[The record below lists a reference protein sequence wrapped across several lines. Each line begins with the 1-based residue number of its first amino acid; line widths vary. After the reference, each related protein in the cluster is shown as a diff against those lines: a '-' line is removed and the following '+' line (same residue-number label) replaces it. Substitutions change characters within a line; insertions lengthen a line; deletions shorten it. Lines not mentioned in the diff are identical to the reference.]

1 MTEYEDIQS
10 QIEMMTKEIDVDE
23 RTKFE
28 DSYYTIIALGRQA
41 NSVGQQAT
49 HSTAPLAAAP
59 LAADIT
65 AQTNSLLKLPN
76 IDLPTFNGE
85 YDQWVTFR
93 DTFEAIIDTNMN
105 LTKIQKFYY
114 LQSAVKGRAAQ
125 YFKSLSLSNE
135 NYDAAWKLLKARFEN
150 TRLIVHHHIQALLE
164 LPIISKESA
173 GSLRKLIDDVQQH
186 LCALTKLEQPVQA
199 WDTLLIHL
207 ITPKLDAKTKREW
220 EFKREFTKLPTMTEF
235 MEFLNKRCSILE
247 TLISPNKPWDNSLPD
262 IKSHKKSIALTA
274 QSRGNKQCPLCKY

>member
-1 MTEYEDIQS
+1 MSQDELIRKRTTIKAKLTSFQSFLKKLENEPTKCKELSIRLERAENLLIEYEDIQS

-93 DTFEAIIDTNMN
+93 DTFEAIIDTNTN

-125 YFKSLSLSNE
+125 CFKSLSLSNE

-164 LPIISKESA
+164 LPIISKESRQ
-173 GSLRKLIDDVQQH
+173 SSKINRR
-186 LCALTKLEQPVQA
+186 CTT
-199 WDTLLIHL
+199 TLVCIN
-207 ITPKLDAKTKREW
+207 KT
-220 EFKREFTKLPTMTEF
+220 
-235 MEFLNKRCSILE
+235 
-247 TLISPNKPWDNSLPD
+247 
-262 IKSHKKSIALTA
+262 
-274 QSRGNKQCPLCKY
+274 

>member
-1 MTEYEDIQS
+1 MSQDELIRKRTTIKAKLTSFQSFLKKLENEPTKCKELSIRLERAENLLTEYEDIQS

-28 DSYYTIIALGRQA
+28 DSYYTIIALERQA

-93 DTFEAIIDTNMN
+93 DTFEAIIDTNTN

-125 YFKSLSLSNE
+125 CFKSLSLSNE

-173 GSLRKLIDDVQQH
+173 GSLRKLIDDVQH

-207 ITPKLDAKTKREW
+207 ITPKLDTKTKREW

-235 MEFLNKRCSILE
+235 MDKRC
-247 TLISPNKPWDNSLPD
+247 
-262 IKSHKKSIALTA
+262 
-274 QSRGNKQCPLCKY
+274 

>member
-1 MTEYEDIQS
+1 MSQDELIRKRTTIKAKLTSFHSFLKKLENEPTKCRELSIRLECAENLLTEYEDIQS
-10 QIEMMTKEIDVDE
+10 QIEIMTKEIDVDE

-41 NSVGQQAT
+41 TSVGQQST
-49 HSTAPLAAAP
+49 HSTAP

-93 DTFEAIIDTNMN
+93 DTFEAIIGTNTN

-125 YFKSLSLSNE
+125 CFKSLSLSNE
-135 NYDAAWKLLKARFEN
+135 NYDAAWKLLK
-150 TRLIVHHHIQALLE
+150 
-164 LPIISKESA
+164 S
-173 GSLRKLIDDVQQH
+173 
-186 LCALTKLEQPVQA
+186 
-199 WDTLLIHL
+199 
-207 ITPKLDAKTKREW
+207 
-220 EFKREFTKLPTMTEF
+220 
-235 MEFLNKRCSILE
+235 
-247 TLISPNKPWDNSLPD
+247 
-262 IKSHKKSIALTA
+262 
-274 QSRGNKQCPLCKY
+274 